1 MTTISISPAA
11 IYTMQYI
18 ISTPIETIYTFTVS
32 DDVLNNL
39 KSVIERYRNQY
50 IDRRFKSLEILTMI
64 EDV

>member
-18 ISTPIETIYTFTVS
+18 ISTPIEKIYTFTVS

-39 KSVIERYRNQY
+39 KSIIERYRTQY
-50 IDRRFKSLEILTMI
+50 IDRRFKSPERLTMM

>member
-39 KSVIERYRNQY
+39 KSIIERYRNQY
-50 IDRRFKSLEILTMI
+50 IDKRFKSLEILTMM

>member
-39 KSVIERYRNQY
+39 KSIIERYRNQY
-50 IDRRFKSLEILTMI
+50 IDRRFKSLEILTMM

>member
-1 MTTISISPAA
+1 MTTISIIPAA

-39 KSVIERYRNQY
+39 KSIIERYRNQY
-50 IDRRFKSLEILTMI
+50 IDRRFKSLEILTMM

>member
-39 KSVIERYRNQY
+39 KSIIERYRDQY
-50 IDRRFKSLEILTMI
+50 IDRRFKSLEILTMM

>member
-50 IDRRFKSLEILTMI
+50 IDRRFKSLEILTMM

>member
-39 KSVIERYRNQY
+39 KLIIERYRNQY
-50 IDRRFKSLEILTMI
+50 IDRRFKSLEILTMM

>member
-39 KSVIERYRNQY
+39 KSIIEHYRNQY
-50 IDRRFKSLEILTMI
+50 IDRRFKSLEILTMM